1 MQQKRFLTK
10 SRFLLAVGCP
20 TKLFYTG
27 KSEYEN
33 QSAGDDFL
41 AMLADGGYQV
51 GALAKLRYPEGI
63 EVDATSNDAAAL
75 QTRELLKRKN
85 VVLFEP
91 AICVGGFFV
100 RIDILVKKGNKFEL
114 IEVKAKSYNSIEP
127 EIERKRGG
135 INGDMLPY
143 IQDAAFQTWVLQ
155 QALPDA
161 KIKTFLM
168 MPDKAMSAPVNGV
181 NQMFKIVQVNKR
193 SKVELRPIP
202 GQDLQ
207 ALATQLLA
215 KVNVDKHVTSVLSE
229 PIAFPGG
236 PKLLS
241 ETAPAWAMAYQQDKK
256 ITPVIGKHCGGCE
269 FDAPVGGGAASGFR
283 ECWKQATKMTDRDF
297 KGAMV
302 FDLWNYRGKADLIE
316 KGTYKIKEVTREDIG
331 DFEDKVGES
340 GLSRQQRQWLQ
351 VKGVPKKHRNGEFY
365 FDQAL
370 ASREM
375 STWKFPLHF
384 IDFETASVALPFYK
398 DMRPYEPVCFQFSHH
413 VMEADGTVRH
423 AGEFLN
429 AKPGQ
434 FPNYELARALMAEL
448 QADDGTVFMWSH
460 HENTMLTKIADQL
473 EAEPNP
479 PKGKK
484 KLVAFIRSLIRGG
497 DRAMVDLCVLAERA
511 FFHPDT
517 NGGNSIK
524 QVLPA
529 VLQVSTY
536 LRNTYS
542 KPVYGAPKG
551 IPSLNYASR
560 EGFVWLEAAEEECD
574 PYNRLKQLAVDLLP
588 EAAEEGSVI
597 AEGGAAA
604 TAYARL
610 QFEDMDAALRG
621 RIESALLRYCE
632 LDTLAMVMVVQ
643 AWRALIKEASC
654 RA

>member
-1 MQQKRFLTK
+1 MADHTGLFALIFAKAGRRAKR
-10 SRFLLAVGCP
+10 
-20 TKLFYTG
+20 
-27 KSEYEN
+27 
-33 QSAGDDFL
+33 
-41 AMLADGGYQV
+41 
-51 GALAKLRYPEGI
+51 
-63 EVDATSNDAAAL
+63 
-75 QTRELLKRKN
+75 N

-114 IEVKAKSYNSIEP
+114 IEVKAKSYNSLDPKIEG
-127 EIERKRGG
+127 KKGG
-135 INGDMLPY
+135 ISAGMLPY

-155 QALPDA
+155 QAFPDA
-161 KIKTFLM
+161 KIETFLM
-168 MPDKAMSAPVNGV
+168 MPDKAIPAPVNGV
-181 NQMFKIVQVNKR
+181 NQMFKIVQVNNR

-202 GQDLQ
+202 RQDLQ
-207 ALATQLLA
+207 GLATQLLA
-215 KVNVDKHVTSVLSE
+215 KVNVDKHVASVLTE
-229 PIAFPGG
+229 PINFPGG
-236 PKLLS
+236 PQMLS
-241 ETAPAWAMAYQQDKK
+241 KAAPAWAKAYQQDKK
-256 ITPVIGKHCGGCE
+256 IAPVIGEHCGGCE
-269 FDAPVGGGAASGFR
+269 FDAPMGSGAASGFR
-283 ECWKQATKMTDRDF
+283 ECWKQAANMSDRDF
-297 KGAMV
+297 KGGMI
-302 FDLWNYRGKADLIE
+302 FYLWNYRGKANLIE
-316 KGTYKIKEVTREDIG
+316 NGTYKIKQVTRADIG
-331 DFEDKVGES
+331 DFEDAVSAS

-351 VKGVPKKHRNGEFY
+351 VKGVPKKHRQGAFY
-365 FDQAL
+365 FDEAL
-370 ASREM
+370 ALREM

-384 IDFETASVALPFYK
+384 IDFETSSVALPFYK

-413 VMEADGTVRH
+413 VMEADGGVRH

-434 FPNYELARALMAEL
+434 FPNYEFANALMAQL
-448 QADDGTVFMWSH
+448 DADDGTVFMWSP
-460 HENTMLTKIADQL
+460 HENTMLTKIVDQL
-473 EAEPNP
+473 EAEANP

-484 KLVAFIRSLIRGG
+484 KLVSFVRSLIKGG

-517 NGGNSIK
+517 NGSNSIK
-524 QVLPA
+524 KVLPA

-551 IPSLNYASR
+551 IPSINFASR
-560 EGFVWLEAAEEECD
+560 EGFVWLEAGEEECD
-574 PYNRLKQLAVDLLP
+574 PYSRLKQLAADLLP
-588 EAAEEGSVI
+588 EAAEEGSAI

-643 AWRALIKEASC
+643 AWQALIKKPAR